1 MVAHHAA
8 VLCVLAAA
16 AHVAQAS
23 VFTGPI
29 IAVLGVPADV
39 SCDSLRTAPGDPADA
54 GASCFTVYYTKWLEQ
69 QGARVVGIPY
79 DADNATLQT
88 LLDSVNGV
96 LFTGGGLSLR
106 PSTQYYQTASAIF
119 QHVIAKNDAGVPLP
133 LHGTCMGFQ
142 LLAILAANDSS
153 VLLHN
158 AFDSEDISLPLEL
171 TAAAKDSPLLAKAP
185 ARILAILTQQ
195 NVTNNLHHDGVAP
208 ATFTVR

>member
-1 MVAHHAA
+1 MRGHAA
-8 VLCVLAAA
+8 AILCALAANHA
-16 AHVAQAS
+16 VARAS
-23 VFTGPI
+23 VWDGPI
-29 IAVLGVPADV
+29 IGVLGVNAAV
-39 SCDSLRTAPGDPADA
+39 SCDSLHAAPAAATG
-54 GASCFTVYYTKWLEQ
+54 SCFSIFYAKWLEQ
-69 QGARVVGIPY
+69 EGARVVGIPH
-79 DADNATLQT
+79 DADAATLDT

-96 LFTGGGLSLR
+96 LFTGGGLSLD
-106 PSTQYYQTASAIF
+106 PSTAYFQTAYTIF
-119 QHVIAKNDAGVPLP
+119 ERVIAKNDAGVHLP

-142 LLAILAANDSS
+142 LLSILAANDSS
-153 VLLHN
+153 VLEHN